1 MAKSWLKEARWSS
14 ALEGD
19 LVRVGVGVEW
29 VCAAARCCDCE
40 TGVACLRGSDFLKAL
55 RTVFRRLNLKAA
67 VWPAWARF
75 VLLLPR
81 WVVVV
86 VGEVRRVEG
95 RV

>member
-14 ALEGD
+14 AL
-19 LVRVGVGVEW
+19 VRAGVGVEW

-86 VGEVRRVEG
+86 VGEVRRVEA